1 MVKVAA
7 GGEGGEG
14 GGGGGGAS
22 SEAVVA
28 AAEAAAKAQKKADA
42 LEIIAKNFAMRLDTL
57 ADQCRSTAQ
66 VAEHA
71 KEAATAAGLMGGA
84 WGASSRPSYAADGGH
99 GRGVRF
105 ADDGPGSPPP
115 MPADPGHAM
124 QDIMRYVRSCPRA
137 GDGHAGTRTHVQVWV
152 AGERQ
157 CVCVACE
164 MCLNCAWG
172 MSTALECN
180 LEAFCES
187 GC

>member
-1 MVKVAA
+1 M
-7 GGEGGEG
+7 
-14 GGGGGGAS
+14 
-22 SEAVVA
+22 A

-84 WGASSRPSYAADGGH
+84 WGASSRPSYADGGH

-124 QDIMRYVRSCPRA
+124 QDIMR
-137 GDGHAGTRTHVQVWV
+137 
-152 AGERQ
+152 
-157 CVCVACE
+157 CVCAAAYGGGRGMCFNCVRARDQSRSWGRGRGVA
-164 MCLNCAWG
+164 W
-172 MSTALECN
+172 ALRQRRCP
-180 LEAFCES
+180 
-187 GC
+187 